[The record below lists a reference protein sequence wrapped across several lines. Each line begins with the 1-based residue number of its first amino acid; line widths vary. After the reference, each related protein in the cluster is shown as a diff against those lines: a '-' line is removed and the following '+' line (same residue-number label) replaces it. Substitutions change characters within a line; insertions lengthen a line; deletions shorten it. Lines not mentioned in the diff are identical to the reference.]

1 MASYLEKQ
9 VLNQQMAVFIQT
21 MLLKVNCTSLGRHL
35 HVFCF
40 LILPT
45 VK

>member
-9 VLNQQMAVFIQT
+9 VLNQRIAVFIKT
-21 MLLKVNCTSLGRHL
+21 LLLKVNCTTLGRHL
-35 HVFCF
+35 FCF

-45 VK
+45 VI